1 MLSQPH
7 GLQSLSKTALVTRFM
22 RSLPVLVLALA
33 ISPSVGFGEEQKR
46 EWPFNPVVAVQPPE
60 VKKPGWASNEIDR
73 FILSGLEAK
82 GLSPAGEASPRTL
95 VRRLYFDLLGLPPEP
110 GVVDAFVAD
119 KDPKAFSKLVDRLLS
134 DKRYGERWARFWLD
148 LARYADTA
156 GYEGD
161 PDLPHAWRYRD
172 YVIDAFNSDKPYNL
186 FIREQ
191 LAGDEF
197 SDIMGAGDLP
207 GVKAEHVVA
216 LTFLRLAPFTE
227 PRGDET
233 RHELLSEMTSTV
245 SSVFL
250 GLTVGC
256 AKCHDHKYDGIPT
269 RDFYRMKAFFSTV
282 QIPRPEPG
290 DGFQIGGSLS
300 AGFYRPGE
308 KKWAENLRGKLD
320 SDLRNSKKLLG
331 EFIES
336 LKPRLGDAGSG
347 AAIQAGGGPLGNN
360 YAFEPRGV
368 TDGKPHITVLN
379 SDGRRWS
386 FFTDGKAAGV
396 AGTLSG
402 SNSGNWFGDI
412 PAPGFISLGKHTQGS
427 GKPGGNPYKGAFGE
441 ILVYDH
447 PLAEGE
453 RAALQEYYGRKYA
466 GKSVGPAEPPR
477 EGLRYWLDASDL
489 DADQESANPASGT
502 PVSRW
507 KDRITGLELVQ
518 VDGKLQPRLEM
529 IGAGAAAVGFD
540 DDFLS
545 GAAKGA
551 AFLKDQ
557 AGSIVSIYS
566 SRLSAEGYGF
576 EVGGGGCY
584 ISTAINPAASGGR
597 SIDKLIGDFSN
608 GLFTS
613 EERYRYRYLR
623 TRDKFV
629 KQHLKRLKPVAMSL
643 RHSYGP
649 PYEAGVPTTH
659 VMIRGEY
666 DNPGESVK
674 PGFLSCITGNDEPA
688 KIRLDPFK
696 RWPTRS
702 RRMTLANWIA
712 SASNPLTSRVLVNR
726 LWHWHFGRGIVATPS
741 DFGKLSGGAVNA
753 DLLDW
758 LADRFVKGRWSI
770 KAVHRLICN
779 SSTYRQSS
787 VNRDSK
793 APLADPGNTLL
804 WRFNRRRLEAEAV
817 RDAVLS
823 VSGRLN
829 PEKFGLPIFPP
840 LPGSIEEA
848 VKWDKSKW
856 DTQGGAEGRKR
867 SIYIYQQRTLN
878 MPFLQSF
885 DSTVCDTSRDQR
897 RSSVTPLQSLAMYNG
912 DFVSREAVFFA
923 QRVLEAAGADP
934 AEQVEKAFLMA
945 LSRPPSVE
953 EKARMIELLKTSGGG
968 SGKDSLV
975 ALCRVLFNTSEF
987 IYID

>member
-1 MLSQPH
+1 MGNS
-7 GLQSLSKTALVTRFM
+7 FM
-22 RSLPVLVLALA
+22 RSLPVLVLALFF
-33 ISPSVGFGEEQKR
+33 SHSVGYCQER
-46 EWPFNPVVAVQPPE
+46 ERKWPFTPVKSVQPPE
-60 VKKPGWASNEIDR
+60 VGTTGWVSNEVDR
-73 FILSGLEAK
+73 FILAGLEEK
-82 GLSPAGEASPRTL
+82 GLSPAEEASRRTL

-110 GVVDAFVAD
+110 AVVDAFIAD
-119 KDPKAFSKLVDRLLS
+119 KDPKAYSRLVDRLLS
-134 DKRYGERWARFWLD
+134 DKRYGERWARLWLD

-172 YVIDAFNSDKPYNL
+172 YVIDAFNSDKPYDL

-207 GVKAEHVVA
+207 GAKAEHVVA

-290 DGFQIGGSLS
+290 DGFQIGGPLP
-300 AGFYRPGE
+300 ADFYRPGE
-308 KKWAENLRGKLD
+308 KKWAANLRSRLEG
-320 SDLRNSKKLLG
+320 DLKNSKKLLG
-331 EFIES
+331 EFLES
-336 LKPRLGDAGSG
+336 MKPRLGDAGSG

-360 YAFEPRGV
+360 YAFENRAV
-368 TDGKPHITVLN
+368 ADGKSHLTVLN

-386 FFTDGKAAGV
+386 FFTDGKDAG
-396 AGTLSG
+396 APGTLSG
-402 SNSGNWFGDI
+402 SNNGNWFGDI
-412 PAPGFISLGKHTQGS
+412 PMPSFISLGKHTQGS
-427 GKPGGNPYKGAFGE
+427 GKPGGNPYRGAFGE
-441 ILVYDH
+441 LLVYDH
-447 PLAEGE
+447 PLGGDE
-453 RAALQEYYGRKYA
+453 RAALQEYYGRKYG
-466 GKSVGPAEPPR
+466 GKAAGPAEPPR

-489 DADQESANPASGT
+489 DADPKSPNPAAGT
-502 PVSRW
+502 PVSAW
-507 KDRITGLELVQ
+507 KDRITGVQLVQ
-518 VDGKLQPRLEM
+518 ADGRLQPKLAT
-529 IGAGAAAVGFD
+529 IGEGAPAVSFD
-540 DDFLS
+540 DDFMIAVAG
-545 GAAKGA
+545 GAS
-551 AFLKDQ
+551 FLKDQ
-557 AGSIVSIYS
+557 AGAVVSIYS
-566 SRLSAEGYGF
+566 ARLSTEGYGF

-584 ISTAINPAASGGR
+584 ITLAVNPAASGAR
-597 SIDKLIGDFSN
+597 SIENLIKDFSN
-608 GLFTS
+608 GLFTA

-649 PYEAGVPTTH
+649 PYEPGVPATR

-666 DNPGESVK
+666 DNPGEVVE
-674 PGFLSCITGNDEPA
+674 PGFLSCITGNDKPA

-702 RRMTLANWIA
+702 RRMALAKWIA
-712 SASNPLTSRVLVNR
+712 SAANPLTSRVLVNR
-726 LWHWHFGRGIVATPS
+726 LWHWHFGRGIVPTPS
-741 DFGKLSGGAVNA
+741 DFGKLSGGAVNPG
-753 DLLDW
+753 LLDW
-758 LADRFVKGRWSI
+758 LAGRFVKSRWSI
-770 KAVHRLICN
+770 KSVHRLICN

-787 VNRDSK
+787 VNRDTR
-793 APLADPGNTLL
+793 AATVDPENKLL
-804 WRFNRRRLEAEAV
+804 WHFNRRRLEAEAV
-817 RDAVLS
+817 RDSVLS

-829 PEKFGLPIFPP
+829 PEQFGLPIFPP
-840 LPGSIEEA
+840 LPGSIEET
-848 VKWDKSKW
+848 VKWDNSKW
-856 DTQGGAEGRKR
+856 DTQGGSEGRKR

-885 DSTVCDTSRDQR
+885 DSTVCDTSRDR
-897 RSSVTPLQSLAMYNG
+897 RDSSVTPLQSLAMYNG
-912 DFVSREAVFFA
+912 DFVSQEAKFFA
-923 QRVLEAAGADP
+923 ARVRKSAGEDPAAQVEYAFQLALGRSAGA
-934 AEQVEKAFLMA
+934 AEGAEMV
-945 LSRPPSVE
+945 
-953 EKARMIELLKTSGGG
+953 ELLRLSEGP
-968 SGKDSLV
+968 GKDSLV

>member
-1 MLSQPH
+1 
-7 GLQSLSKTALVTRFM
+7 M
-22 RSLPVLVLALA
+22 RSLPVLVLAL
-33 ISPSVGFGEEQKR
+33 GFIHSSGLCEEPKR
-46 EWPFNPVVAVQPPE
+46 EWPFTQVQPGQLPE
-60 VKKPGWASNEIDR
+60 VKNSGWAGNEIDR
-73 FILSGLEAK
+73 FILARLESK
-82 GLSPAGEASPRTL
+82 GLAPAEEASRRAL
-95 VRRLYFDLLGLPPEP
+95 VRRLYFDLIGLPPEP
-110 GVVDAFVAD
+110 AAVEAFVVD
-119 KDPKAFSKLVDRLLS
+119 KDPKAYGKLVDRLLA

-197 SDIMGAGDLP
+197 SDVMGAGDLP
-207 GVKAEHVVA
+207 GVKPEHVVA

-290 DGFQIGGSLS
+290 DGFQIGGPLP

-308 KKWAENLRGKLD
+308 KKWAENLRSTLD
-320 SDLRNSKKLLG
+320 SDLKNSKKLRG
-331 EFIES
+331 EFLQS
-336 LKPRLGDAGSG
+336 MKPRLGDAGSG
-347 AAIQAGGGPLGNN
+347 AAVQAGGGPLGNN
-360 YAFEPRGV
+360 YAFEKRAV
-368 TDGKPHITVLN
+368 SDGKPHLTVLS
-379 SDGRRWS
+379 SDGGRWS
-386 FFTDGKAAGV
+386 FFTDGKDTGAP
-396 AGTLSG
+396 GTLSG
-402 SNSGNWFGDI
+402 SNSGHWFGDI
-412 PAPGFISLGKHTQGS
+412 PGPNFISLGKHTQGS
-427 GKPGGNPYKGAFGE
+427 GNPGGNPYRGAFGE

-453 RAALQEYYGRKYA
+453 RAALEEYYGRKYG
-466 GKSVGPAEPPR
+466 GKAAGPAEPPR
-477 EGLRYWLDASDL
+477 AGLRYWLDASDL
-489 DADQESANPASGT
+489 DANPESPNPAAGT
-502 PVSRW
+502 SVSAW

-518 VDGKLQPRLEM
+518 ADGKLQPKLAM
-529 IGAGAAAVGFD
+529 LGGGAPAVSFD
-540 DDFLS
+540 DDFMR
-545 GAAKGA
+545 GPAKGA
-551 AFLKDQ
+551 SFLKDQ
-557 AGSIVSIYS
+557 AGSIVSIYGS
-566 SRLSAEGYGF
+566 DLSAEGYGF

-584 ISTAINPAASGGR
+584 LTTAVNPSASGAR
-597 SIDKLIGDFSN
+597 SIENLLNDFSN
-608 GLFTS
+608 GLFTA
-613 EERYRYRYLR
+613 EERYRYRYLQ

-649 PYEAGVPTTH
+649 PYEPGVPATH
-659 VMIRGEY
+659 IMIRGEY
-666 DNPGESVK
+666 DNPGEVVR
-674 PGFLSCITGNDEPA
+674 PGFLSCITGDDKPA

-712 SASNPLTSRVLVNR
+712 SSKNPLTARVMVNR

-741 DFGKLSGGAVNA
+741 DFGKLSGGVVNPE
-753 DLLDW
+753 LLDW
-758 LADRFVKGRWSI
+758 LADRFVKARWSVKSI
-770 KAVHRLICN
+770 HRLICN
-779 SSTYRQSS
+779 SSTYRQATM
-787 VNRDSK
+787 NRD
-793 APLADPGNTLL
+793 ARAAEVDPENKLL

-817 RDAVLS
+817 RDSVLA

-829 PEKFGLPIFPP
+829 PEQFGLPIFPP

-856 DTQGGAEGRKR
+856 DTQGGNEGRKR

-912 DFVSREAVFFA
+912 DFVSREADFFA
-923 QRVLEAAGADP
+923 QRVQELAGDDP
-934 AEQVEKAFLMA
+934 ARRVEQAFLLA
-945 LSRPPSVE
+945 LARPPKPQE
-953 EKARMIELLKTSGGG
+953 TARMVELLSSSEGGA
-968 SGKDSLV
+968 GKDSLV

>member
-1 MLSQPH
+1 
-7 GLQSLSKTALVTRFM
+7 M
-22 RSLPVLVLALA
+22 RSLPVLVLVLTFIQSAGLCQ
-33 ISPSVGFGEEQKR
+33 EQKK
-46 EWPFNPVVAVQPPE
+46 EWPFTPVQSRPPPVVKNSAWV
-60 VKKPGWASNEIDR
+60 SNEIDR
-73 FILSGLEAK
+73 FILAKLESSGLT
-82 GLSPAGEASPRTL
+82 PAGEASKRAL
-95 VRRLYFDLLGLPPEP
+95 VRRLYFDLIGLPPDPAAVE
-110 GVVDAFVAD
+110 AFVAD
-119 KDPKAFSKLVDRLLS
+119 KDPKAYSKLVDRLLA
-134 DKRYGERWARFWLD
+134 DKRYGERWARLWLD

-197 SDIMGAGDLP
+197 SDVMGAGDLP

-290 DGFQIGGSLS
+290 DGFQIGGPLP

-308 KKWAENLRGKLD
+308 KKWAEGLRGRLD
-320 SDLRNSKKLLG
+320 SDLKNSKKLLA
-331 EFIES
+331 EFLES
-336 LKPRLGDAGSG
+336 MKPRIGDTGSG
-347 AAIQAGGGPLGNN
+347 AAVQAGGGALGNN
-360 YAFEPRGV
+360 YAFENRGV
-368 TDGKPHITVLN
+368 SDGKPHLTVLN

-386 FFTDGKAAGV
+386 FFTDGKE
-396 AGTLSG
+396 AGTLGSLSG
-402 SNSGNWFGDI
+402 SNGGYWFGDI
-412 PAPGFISLGKHTQGS
+412 PGPGFISIGKHSQGS
-427 GKPGGNPYKGAFGE
+427 GKPGGNPYKGAYGE

-447 PLAEGE
+447 PLADAE
-453 RAALQEYYGRKYA
+453 RLAVQQYYERKYGGQA
-466 GKSVGPAEPPR
+466 SGPVEPPR
-477 EGLRYWLDASDL
+477 KGLRYWLDASDI
-489 DADQESANPASGT
+489 DADPESPNPAIGA
-502 PVSRW
+502 PVAAWR
-507 KDRITGLELVQ
+507 DRITGLELVQ
-518 VDGKLQPRLEM
+518 GDAGLQPKLAAM
-529 IGAGAAAVGFD
+529 GKGAVAVDFD
-540 DDFLS
+540 DDFMT
-545 GAAKGA
+545 GTAKGA
-551 AFLKDQ
+551 SFLKDQ

-584 ISTAINPAASGGR
+584 IATAVNPAASGTR
-597 SIDKLIGDFSN
+597 SIDRLIEDFSN
-608 GLFTS
+608 DLFTD

-649 PYEAGVPTTH
+649 PYEPGVPATR

-666 DNPGESVK
+666 DNPGEIVK
-674 PGFLSCITGNDEPA
+674 PGFLSCITGNEEPA

-702 RRMTLANWIA
+702 RRMALANWIA
-712 SASNPLTSRVLVNR
+712 NGKNPLTARVMVNR
-726 LWHWHFGRGIVATPS
+726 LWHWHFGQGIVATPS
-741 DFGKLSGGAVNA
+741 DFGKLSGGAVNPE
-753 DLLDW
+753 LLDW

-770 KAVHRLICN
+770 KSIHKLICN
-779 SSTYRQSS
+779 SRTYRQAT
-787 VNRDSK
+787 VNQDSR
-793 APLADPGNTLL
+793 AAELDPGNKLL

-817 RDAVLS
+817 RDNVLS

-829 PEKFGLPIFPP
+829 PDQFGLPIFPP
-840 LPGSIEEA
+840 LPGAIEEA

-856 DTQGGAEGRKR
+856 DTQGGSEGRKR

-912 DFVSREAVFFA
+912 DFVSREAKFFA
-923 QRVLEAAGADP
+923 QRVQAAAGDDP
-934 AEQVEKAFLMA
+934 AKQVEQAFLLA
-945 LSRPPSVE
+945 FARSPSQE
-953 EKARMIELLKTSGGG
+953 EKTRMVELLGSSAGE
-968 SGKDSLV
+968 SGKGSLA